1 MKKFRKC
8 IRTGFRKLKLFPHF
22 TFVKL
27 NDKTSFFNNA
37 SFEADVFN
45 DQFRI

>member
-1 MKKFRKC
+1 M
-8 IRTGFRKLKLFPHF
+8 RTGFRKLKLFPHF

-27 NDKTSFFNNA
+27 NDKAIFFLIMA
-37 SFEADVFN
+37 GFEADVFN

>member
-1 MKKFRKC
+1 MKKFGKC

-27 NDKTSFFNNA
+27 NDKAIFLIMA
-37 SFEADVFN
+37 VFEADVFN